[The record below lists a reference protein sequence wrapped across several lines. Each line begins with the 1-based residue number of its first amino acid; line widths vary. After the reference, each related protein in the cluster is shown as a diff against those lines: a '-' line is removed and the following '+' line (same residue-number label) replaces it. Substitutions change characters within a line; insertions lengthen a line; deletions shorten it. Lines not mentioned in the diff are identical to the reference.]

1 MNFENRKYVILFM
14 VFAVFVI
21 FTARL
26 LYMQAVDDSWKIRST
41 RITEKAVVLKPPRG
55 LIYDRNGE
63 LLVANQAVYDLMVI
77 PNEIK
82 NLDTVALCQLL
93 EISQEDF
100 IERIAAIKKASYR
113 KPGEFLGQIKPQDF
127 ARLSEKLHEFE
138 GFFGQPSTMRLYPNS
153 IAPLLSGMVGKVS
166 QRALDNDSYYD
177 PLDYVGLEGIE
188 KSYEAQLRGQK
199 GIRYFYRDNRG
210 TLKEVAEGRLDS
222 SAVSGSDII
231 STIDSKL
238 QAYGEQLMKNKT
250 GCVIAIEP
258 KTGEILAFVSA
269 PDYDP
274 NLLVGRKRGENYNVL
289 LKDSLRPLYNR
300 GVQGLYRPGSIWKM
314 VQALIALQDGIIVPS
329 TRISC
334 NRSIIG
340 CHGPHSYDDLTGA
353 IHHSCNPYFREVMN
367 RMVER
372 NVESSRFKDAAIGL
386 DDWQRKIGAFGFG
399 TNLGTDIPA
408 TKLGQ
413 VPGKAYYDNIY
424 GEYRWAFST
433 IYSIAIGEGELLI
446 TPLQMANLAAT
457 IANRGWYRSPHTV
470 RQIGNQGKLPQF
482 LEKHETGV
490 DPKHF
495 EVVVNAMQKVV
506 EVDGGTARRARIP
519 GIEVCGK
526 TGTVQNGDLED
537 HSVFIAFAPKD
548 NPQIAIAVYVEYAG
562 SGGTWAAPIS
572 SLLMEKYLTDSISDP
587 RKEERILNADFI
599 HD

>member
-1 MNFENRKYVILFM
+1 MNFENRKYVIIFM
-14 VFAVFVI
+14 VFSVFLI
-21 FTARL
+21 FTVRL
-26 LYMQAVDDSWKIRST
+26 LYMQTVDDSWKIRST

-63 LLVANQAVYDLMVI
+63 LLVANQAIYDLMVV

-82 NLDTVALCQLL
+82 NLDTLALCRLL
-93 EISQEDF
+93 EISKEEF
-100 IERIAAIKKASYR
+100 VERINMIKKGSWR
-113 KPGEFLGQIKPQDF
+113 KPHEFLGQIKPQDY

-166 QRALDNDSYYD
+166 QKALDNDSYYD

-188 KSYEAQLRGQK
+188 KSYEEHLRGSK
-199 GIRYFYRDNRG
+199 GIRYFFRDNRG

-222 SAVSGSDII
+222 SAISGSDII
-231 STIDSKL
+231 STIDSEL
-238 QAYGEQLMKNKT
+238 QAYGEKLMKNKT

-274 NLLVGRKRGENYNVL
+274 NLLVGRKRGENYNKL

-300 GVQGLYRPGSIWKM
+300 GVQGMYRPGSIWKM
-314 VQALIALQDGIIVPS
+314 VQALIALQDGIVVPS

-340 CHGPHSYDDLTGA
+340 CHGPHSYDDLAGA
-353 IHHSCNPYFREVMN
+353 IHHSCNPYFREVMK

-372 NVESSRFKDAAIGL
+372 KKESSRFKDAAIGL
-386 DDWQRKIGAFGFG
+386 DDWKNKIQAFGFG
-399 TNLGTDIPA
+399 SNLGTDIPN

-413 VPGKAYYDNIY
+413 VPGKSYYDNIY

-457 IANRGWYRSPHTV
+457 IANRGWYIAPHTV
-470 RQIGNQGKLPQF
+470 RQIGNQGKLPQY
-482 LEKHETGV
+482 LEQHRTGV
-490 DPKHF
+490 DSEHF

-519 GIEVCGK
+519 NIEVCGK

-537 HSVFIAFAPKD
+537 HSVFIAFAPKHD
-548 NPQIAIAVYVEYAG
+548 PKIAIAVYVEYAG

-572 SLLMEKYLTDSISDP
+572 SLMMESYLTDSISNP
-587 RKEERILNADFI
+587 KKEERILKADFLNK
-599 HD
+599 

>member
-14 VFAVFVI
+14 VFSVFVI

-82 NLDTVALCQLL
+82 NLDTAALCRLL
-93 EISQEDF
+93 EITKEDF
-100 IERIAAIKKASYR
+100 NQRIALIKKASYR
-113 KPGEFLGQIKPQDF
+113 KPGEFMGQIKPQDF

-188 KSYEAQLRGQK
+188 KSYEEQLRGRK

-274 NLLVGRKRGENYNVL
+274 NLLVGRKRGENYNAL
-289 LKDSLRPLYNR
+289 LQDSLRPLYNR
-300 GVQGLYRPGSIWKM
+300 GVQGMYRPGSIWKM

-340 CHGPHSYDDLTGA
+340 CHGPHSYDDLSGA
-353 IHHSCNPYFREVMN
+353 IHHSCNPYFREVMY

-372 NVESSRFKDAAIGL
+372 NVESSRFKDAAVGL
-386 DDWQRKIGAFGFG
+386 DDWKKKIGAFGFG

-413 VPGKAYYDNIY
+413 VPGKGYYDNIY

-490 DPKHF
+490 DAKHF
-495 EVVVNAMQKVV
+495 EIVVDAMQKVV

-526 TGTVQNGDLED
+526 TGTVQNGELED

-548 NPQIAIAVYVEYAG
+548 DPKIAIAVYVEYAG